1 MRIWKV
7 AFEPGTQNGVSS
19 TDPISVPA
27 LSALTDR
34 AFLSIQLPQMLT
46 EAEFFRELRWYRVY
60 LLILRP

>member
-7 AFEPGTQNGVSS
+7 AFEPGTQNGIGS

-34 AFLSIQLPQMLT
+34 ALLSIYLLQMLT